1 MVGGVQ
7 IPCKR
12 ARRKTLA
19 HRQVFLHRAS
29 PAASGSGPKSKALED
44 DSYIMHTHYY
54 LERLR
59 AAKRR
64 SQKML
69 LLSYRSMRRFG
80 LMPNGLGEGC
90 EVGAWAPTST
100 TIMTHSVLE
109 TLKRAHIDSTRFA
122 RQHAVPSPSRP
133 RPTTNAI
140 GAGRRHAT
148 VSCEAS
154 APLLFTAITMVRWL
168 S

>member
-1 MVGGVQ
+1 MRLRLF
-7 IPCKR
+7 K
-12 ARRKTLA
+12 KTRVVL
-19 HRQVFLHRAS
+19 R
-29 PAASGSGPKSKALED
+29 SGRLDNTQPQTFRLRTC
-44 DSYIMHTHYY
+44 YIVHTDYY

-100 TIMTHSVLE
+100 MTMTHSALE
-109 TLKRAHIDSTRFA
+109 TLKHAHIDSTTFERPHA
-122 RQHAVPSPSRP
+122 RPSPSRS
-133 RPTTNAI
+133 RPIKNAI
-140 GAGRRHAT
+140 GASWRHAT
-148 VSCEAS
+148 PNREAS
-154 APLLFTAITMVRWL
+154 APLLCAAVTTVR
-168 S
+168 

>member
-1 MVGGVQ
+1 MRLRLF
-7 IPCKR
+7 K
-12 ARRKTLA
+12 KTRVVL
-19 HRQVFLHRAS
+19 R
-29 PAASGSGPKSKALED
+29 SGRLDNTQPQTFRLRTC
-44 DSYIMHTHYY
+44 YIVHTHYY

-122 RQHAVPSPSRP
+122 RQHAGPSPSRA

-148 VSCEAS
+148 VSSEAS
-154 APLLFTAITMVRWL
+154 APHLCAAVTMVRRL

>member
-1 MVGGVQ
+1 MRLRLF
-7 IPCKR
+7 K
-12 ARRKTLA
+12 KTRVVL
-19 HRQVFLHRAS
+19 R
-29 PAASGSGPKSKALED
+29 SGRLDNTQPQTFRLRTC
-44 DSYIMHTHYY
+44 YIVHTHYY

-69 LLSYRSMRRFG
+69 LLSYRSMRRFD

-100 TIMTHSVLE
+100 TTMTHSILE

-154 APLLFTAITMVRWL
+154 APLLCAAVTTVRWL

>member
-1 MVGGVQ
+1 MRLRLF
-7 IPCKR
+7 K
-12 ARRKTLA
+12 KTRVVL
-19 HRQVFLHRAS
+19 R
-29 PAASGSGPKSKALED
+29 SGRLDNTQPQTFRLRTC
-44 DSYIMHTHYY
+44 YLVHTHYY

-59 AAKRR
+59 ATKRR

-100 TIMTHSVLE
+100 TIMTDSVLE
-109 TLKRAHIDSTRFA
+109 TLKRAYIDSTRFA
-122 RQHAVPSPSRP
+122 RQHARPSPSRP

-140 GAGRRHAT
+140 GSSRGHAT
-148 VSCEAS
+148 VSS
-154 APLLFTAITMVRWL
+154 QL
-168 S
+168 